1 MTRNSFLLFN
11 IIHIYNYIY
20 IYIYIFF
27 QLPAE
32 KGTELRVEVTG
43 KGTGNMRIDLRYNVE
58 KTDVEKCPFDIE
70 VTSNLI
76 ELDTPSINIGKF
88 KYEIKK
94 FKYEIKKF
102 KYEIKKEFPVVATNK
117 VCSKHKKNDPPGTGL
132 IGTKKLSSKL
142 NWKLPII

>member
-1 MTRNSFLLFN
+1 M
-11 IIHIYNYIY
+11 
-20 IYIYIFF
+20 
-27 QLPAE
+27 
-32 KGTELRVEVTG
+32 EVTG

-76 ELDTPSINIGKF
+76 ELDTTSINIG
-88 KYEIKK
+88 K

-102 KYEIKKEFPVVATNK
+102 KYEIKKEFPVVAINK

-132 IGTKKLSSKL
+132 IGTKKL
-142 NWKLPII
+142 